1 MTLAELAFYKTK
13 EEMEQDLKDAGL
25 FVKRMNEK
33 RAELAKKKKEH
44 IDHDAKKQA
53 KVDEKKQ

>member
-25 FVKRMNEK
+25 FVKRMNKK

>member
-25 FVKRMNEK
+25 FVKRMNIQ